1 MGPLTGVLLIVKSLL
16 LAFICASILATSAR
30 AELNW
35 LTDPKVAQAE
45 AKQANKL
52 VMLDFTGSDWCGWCI
67 RLRKEVFSKPEF
79 QEYANK
85 NLVLVEIDFPKGK
98 AQARE
103 LAQQNMQL
111 ASRYSVQGFPTL
123 IVLDANGKKVGE
135 LGYVEGGP
143 TAFIGELEKLRKG

>member
-1 MGPLTGVLLIVKSLL
+1 MKSLL

-35 LTDPKVAQAE
+35 LTDPKAAQAE

-67 RLRKEVFSKPEF
+67 RLKKEVFSKPEF

-98 AQARE
+98 AQAKE
-103 LAQQNMQL
+103 LVQQNMQL

-143 TAFIGELEKLRKG
+143 TAFIDELEKLRKG

>member
-1 MGPLTGVLLIVKSLL
+1 MRESHPIVKSLL
-16 LAFICASILATSAR
+16 LAALCASILATAAR

-67 RLRKEVFSKPEF
+67 RLKKEVFSKPEF

-98 AQARE
+98 TQARE

-143 TAFIGELEKLRKG
+143 TAFIDELEKLRKG